1 MAFDEGLAQRVT
13 ELLADNP
20 YTTQKKI
27 FGGMGFMI
35 SGNMCVG
42 IMGDCMVVRVGPQS
56 YDHAL
61 SLPHARE
68 FDFTGRSMKGWGM
81 VDPQGLAEDEDLE
94 QWLKKGERFASALMP
109 KG

>member
-1 MAFDEGLAQRVT
+1 MAFDEGLVQRVT

-20 YTTQKKI
+20 YTTEKKM
-27 FGGMGFMI
+27 FGGMGFII

-42 IMGDCMVVRVGPQS
+42 IMGDSIVVRVDPQS

-61 SLPHARE
+61 ILPHARE
-68 FDFTGRSMKGWGM
+68 FDFTGRPMKGWVM
-81 VDPQGLAEDEDLE
+81 VDQQGLAEDEDLE
-94 QWLKKGERFASALMP
+94 QWLKEGEHFASALMP

>member
-1 MAFDEGLAQRVT
+1 LAFDEGLAQRVT

-20 YTTQKKI
+20 YTTQKQM
-27 FGGMGFMI
+27 FGGMGLMI

-42 IMGDCMVVRVGPQS
+42 IMSDSMVVR
-56 YDHAL
+56 A
-61 SLPHARE
+61 
-68 FDFTGRSMKGWGM
+68 
-81 VDPQGLAEDEDLE
+81 DPQGLAEDEDLE

>member
-20 YTTQKKI
+20 YTTQKQM
-27 FGGMGFMI
+27 FGGMGLMI

-42 IMGDCMVVRVGPQS
+42 IMSDSMVVR
-56 YDHAL
+56 A
-61 SLPHARE
+61 
-68 FDFTGRSMKGWGM
+68 
-81 VDPQGLAEDEDLE
+81 DPQGLAEDEDLE
-94 QWLKKGERFASALMP
+94 HWLKKAERFASALMQ